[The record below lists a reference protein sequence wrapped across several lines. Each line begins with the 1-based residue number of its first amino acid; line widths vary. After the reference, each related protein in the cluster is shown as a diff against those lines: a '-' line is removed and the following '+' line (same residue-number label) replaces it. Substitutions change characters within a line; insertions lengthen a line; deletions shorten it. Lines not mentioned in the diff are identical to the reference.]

1 MLDKKEE
8 QNNNTLSWIN
18 KISNHAQVGGIET
31 AVLDNGLARG
41 TRIAWIN
48 TGTGLRYKVVLD
60 RAMDIADTF
69 FNQHSLAWLSHAGV
83 ASPQPF
89 SNQGV
94 DWLKTFAGGLLTT
107 CGLSHT
113 GGPESDE
120 FGQRGLHGE
129 ISNLPAEIESIIQP
143 DLTAG
148 NLEMSITGTVKQS
161 MALGPN
167 LELKRTIKSKLGSS
181 AIQIIDTVINRG
193 NQPAPHMLL
202 YHCNFGWPLVDE
214 GTDILW
220 DGEWQSREGE
230 PNNKIFNKNNNFKK
244 CSAPLDS
251 HAGRGEEAAFIDI
264 SKNEKDECYC
274 GLYNEQLG
282 IAVSVKFYKKELPWL
297 INWQHWGKGEY
308 VTGLEPAT
316 LPPMGQAKAR
326 AENKLIFIEPGESKK
341 YHLEINVLNN
351 KEAINHFLHISTKA
365 NK

>member
-8 QNNNTLSWIN
+8 QNNNTFSWIN

-60 RAMDIADTF
+60 RAMDIADAF

-120 FGQRGLHGE
+120 YGQRGLHGE

-143 DLTAG
+143 DPAAG
-148 NLEMSITGTVKQS
+148 NVEMSITGTVKQS

-214 GTDILW
+214 GTDIIW

-244 CSAPLDS
+244 CVAPLDS

-264 SKNEKDECYC
+264 LKNENDECYC
-274 GLYNEQLG
+274 GLHNEQLG

-351 KEAINHFLHISTKA
+351 KDAINHFLHISTKA